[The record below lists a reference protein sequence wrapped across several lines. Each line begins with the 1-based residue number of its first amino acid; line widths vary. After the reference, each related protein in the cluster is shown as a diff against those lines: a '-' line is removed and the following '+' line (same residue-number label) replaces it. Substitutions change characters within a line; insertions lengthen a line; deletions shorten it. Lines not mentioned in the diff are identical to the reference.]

1 MVNIKDLIAKQPE
14 VLSVLKQIGK
24 IADEVNK
31 EVYGVGGVVRDLI
44 LDRKIKEVD
53 LMVIGDGIE
62 FARLVLIILVYPKLF
77 HFISFLR
84 HISLTNLLLSRLLLR
99 DKRLI
104 LLIRE
109 SQKQ

>member
-53 LMVIGDGIE
+53 LASAETLFKLYDLE
-62 FARLVLIILVYPKLF
+62 NQNLISQIL
-77 HFISFLR
+77 
-84 HISLTNLLLSRLLLR
+84 
-99 DKRLI
+99 
-104 LLIRE
+104 
-109 SQKQ
+109 